1 MITFFSQFTNSDWL
15 EFIGIIVS
23 LITSFVA
30 IYISVKTL
38 KQNSQMIEE
47 STRPYVVI
55 CGKTANFQDPRF
67 YLVLKNYGTSG
78 ATITK
83 FNFDQDLSKFSYRS
97 DHTPYQNICGT
108 FIAPNQSFICN
119 LMVNKL
125 FENPNII
132 LTFQI
137 EYSTP
142 FKNYKESFKIP
153 LSSYT
158 DLIQTRA
165 ATKDKELRNISYTL
179 QDLVE
184 KNL

>member
-1 MITFFSQFTNSDWL
+1 MLTFFSQFTNSDWL
-15 EFIGIIVS
+15 ELVGIIVS
-23 LITSFVA
+23 LITSIVA

-47 STRPYVVI
+47 STRPYVTI

-83 FNFDQDLSKFSYRS
+83 FKCDQDLSKFSYS
-97 DHTPYQNICGT
+97 PEHIPYQNICGM
-108 FIAPNQSFICN
+108 FIAPNQSFICS
-119 LMVNKL
+119 LDVKKL
-125 FENPNII
+125 FNGSNIT
-132 LTFQI
+132 LTFQM

-142 FKNYKESFKIP
+142 FKTYQETFKIP
-153 LSSYT
+153 LSAYM
-158 DLIQTRA
+158 DLIQSRA

-179 QDLVE
+179 QDMVE